1 MTNRKCR
8 KKYKKNNTLYESK
21 RCEMKLKTKIM
32 GTLFAAFAFTF
43 SATVAAKELR
53 LGLIVPGSH
62 AWTVAASV
70 MGDELNE
77 RSGGNYSV
85 SVFPAGQLG
94 SEAQM
99 MQQLQTGAL
108 DMAFLTV
115 AELTN
120 SVTDFGALFAPYL
133 VTDVKQ
139 AGDLLAAPAAQSL
152 LDRLPRRTGTVGL
165 GYGIAGMRLML
176 TAFPAD
182 SVSALSGRKIR
193 VTPFAPVQDF
203 YQILGAA
210 PTPMP
215 LPAVYDAL
223 ANGQVDGIDADLE
236 LVWKLKLYERGDT
249 MLYSKHMMF
258 PVVGL
263 VSGRLWT
270 QLGEEDRNLITEVAK
285 KHLNNLFGQYSEI
298 EATMLEN
305 LQQTDINVVE
315 IDSEFF
321 EGKLKQWE
329 EIWLKKGT
337 FLKDLRSDANELQ

>member
-1 MTNRKCR
+1 MR
-8 KKYKKNNTLYESK
+8 
-21 RCEMKLKTKIM
+21 LKTRIIC
-32 GTLFAAFAFTF
+32 TLFAAFAFTF

-62 AWTVAASV
+62 AWTVAASA
-70 MGDELNE
+70 MGDELEE
-77 RSGGNYSV
+77 RSDGNYSV
-85 SVFPAGQLG
+85 SIFPAGQLG

-108 DMAFLTV
+108 DMAFLTA

-120 SVTDFGALFAPYL
+120 SVTDFGTLFAPYL

-139 AGDLLAAPAAQSL
+139 AGELLGGPAAQSL
-152 LDRLPRRTGTVGL
+152 LDRLPRKTGTIGL

-182 SVSALSGRKIR
+182 SVNSLGGRKIR

-263 VSGRLWT
+263 ISGRLWA
-270 QLGEEDRNLITEVAK
+270 QLGEEDRTLIAKVAK

-305 LQQTDINVVE
+305 LQQTDIDVIEV
-315 IDSEFF
+315 DSEFF

-329 EIWLKKGT
+329 EIWLKKGS
-337 FLKDLRSDANELQ
+337 FLKDLRSEADELQ